1 MRTIV
6 ADLHSHTHYSDGVLS
21 PEDLVQKMAAGG
33 IDVLSVTDHD
43 TINGLEEAAAAASDA
58 GIELVPGVELTVTVG
73 EDVVHLLGYGF
84 DPAHEGLREYLRTFS
99 TERRQRMEQMVTA
112 LQQAGVDI
120 EMEDVEAQAKSSSAM
135 GRPHLAQAL
144 VDTGYVKEVNDAFE
158 TYIGDGQVG
167 FVPAPGR
174 PVEEGIAAIHDA
186 GGFVSIAHPG
196 QWMSSTLLRRLE
208 RRGVDAIECRCP
220 SHAPYLVDY
229 YRTRCQARG
238 LAVTGGSDY
247 HGTGAHH
254 EERIGTVGLSATEWE
269 RLHDLVRI

>member
-1 MRTIV
+1 MRTVV

-21 PEDLVQKMAAGG
+21 PDDLVQKMANGG
-33 IDVLSVTDHD
+33 IEVLAVTDHD
-43 TINGLEEAAAAASDA
+43 TIDGLEEAAAAASDA
-58 GIELVPGVELTVTVG
+58 GIDLVPGVELTVTVG
-73 EDVVHLLGYGF
+73 EEVVHLLGYGF
-84 DPAHEGLREYLRTFS
+84 DPAHDGLCEYLRTFS
-99 TERRQRMEQMVTA
+99 AERRQRMEQMVEA
-112 LQQAGVDI
+112 LRQAGVDI
-120 EMEDVEAQAKSSSAM
+120 EMEDVEAQARQSSAM

-144 VDTGYVKEVNDAFE
+144 VDGGHVEEVNDAFE
-158 TYIGDGQVG
+158 AYIGDGQVG

-174 PVEEGIAAIHDA
+174 PAEDGIRAVHKA

-196 QWMSSTLLRRLE
+196 QWMSSTLLRRLD

-229 YRTRCQARG
+229 YRTRCRTRG

-254 EERIGTVGLSATEWE
+254 EERVGTLGLSAVEWE
-269 RLHDLVRI
+269 RLQALV